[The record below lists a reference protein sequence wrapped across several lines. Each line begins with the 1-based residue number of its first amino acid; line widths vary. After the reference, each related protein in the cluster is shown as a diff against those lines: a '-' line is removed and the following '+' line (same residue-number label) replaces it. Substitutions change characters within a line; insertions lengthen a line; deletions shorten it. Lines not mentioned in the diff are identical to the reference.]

1 MRRDVVTQIIV
12 EYPSGCENFATR
24 LEAERFIN
32 ANLEEEEPVAVWV
45 EEVNGKKK
53 YDLHFAEEKRRN
65 PHCGLRLK
73 ARHKEKRGSPAF
85 SLDVNLSFS
94 IPDSSFGQISEA
106 NR

>member
-53 YDLHFAEEKRRN
+53 IRPPFCGRKRRN
-65 PHCGLRLK
+65 PHCGLMLK
-73 ARHKEKRGSPAF
+73 QRPKKKRRIVGVF
-85 SLDVNLSFS
+85 SWV
-94 IPDSSFGQISEA
+94 I
-106 NR
+106 

>member
-53 YDLHFAEEKRRN
+53 
-65 PHCGLRLK
+65 
-73 ARHKEKRGSPAF
+73 
-85 SLDVNLSFS
+85 
-94 IPDSSFGQISEA
+94 
-106 NR
+106 

>member
-32 ANLEEEEPVAVWV
+32 ANVAVWV

-53 YDLHFAEEKRRN
+53 YDLHFAEEN
-65 PHCGLRLK
+65 GEIHIV
-73 ARHKEKRGSPAF
+73 
-85 SLDVNLSFS
+85 D
-94 IPDSSFGQISEA
+94 
-106 NR
+106 

>member
-53 YDLHFAEEKRRN
+53 SDLHFAEEN
-65 PHCGLRLK
+65 GEIHIV
-73 ARHKEKRGSPAF
+73 
-85 SLDVNLSFS
+85 D
-94 IPDSSFGQISEA
+94 
-106 NR
+106 

>member
-45 EEVNGKKK
+45 EEVNGKKEIRPP
-53 YDLHFAEEKRRN
+53 LCRRKRRN

-73 ARHKEKRGSPAF
+73 QRPKEKT
-85 SLDVNLSFS
+85 
-94 IPDSSFGQISEA
+94 PDRRRFF
-106 NR
+106 

>member
-53 YDLHFAEEKRRN
+53 YDLHFADENVEFHLVYYCSNSGPRKN
-65 PHCGLRLK
+65 
-73 ARHKEKRGSPAF
+73 AGSSAF
-85 SLDVNLSFS
+85 FL
-94 IPDSSFGQISEA
+94 G
-106 NR
+106 

>member
-53 YDLHFAEEKRRN
+53 YDSTLPKKTEEI
-65 PHCGLRLK
+65 HIV
-73 ARHKEKRGSPAF
+73 
-85 SLDVNLSFS
+85 D
-94 IPDSSFGQISEA
+94 
-106 NR
+106 